1 MNQRKLG
8 SIISYVQ
15 MALGAIISLIYTPYM
30 IKILGQSEYG
40 VYNTVAS
47 TISMM
52 SVLSLGFNSSYI
64 RYYSRYKEEQDVDGR
79 YKLNGL
85 FILIFSVI
93 GIIALICGLYIS
105 GHLEIVFK
113 DGLTASEYSLARKLL
128 ILLAINLAISFP
140 MSVFTDI
147 ISAHEQFVFLK
158 FLGIIKTVCGPLLT
172 IPLLFAGYRSVAIVT
187 ITIVLALFTD
197 TMYLLFV
204 IGHLKE
210 KFVFRGFE
218 RGLFREI
225 FTYTAFIAINMVV
238 EQINWNVDKLL
249 LARYKGTIAVA
260 VYSVGYTLNI
270 YYSMVST
277 AISGVFTPLVH
288 RIINDAHSNLIVQK
302 KKLTDLFTRVGRVQ
316 FLILALV
323 ASGLVFFGKPFIR
336 FWAGDGYGD
345 AYYVVLLLALPA
357 TIQLIQN
364 VGIEIQRAQNKHK
377 FSSIVYLLMALV
389 NLGVSIVF
397 CQWWGAIGSALGTA
411 LSLVLANG
419 VLINI
424 YYQKK
429 CNIDVISFW
438 KSILGMFKGFIVP
451 ILFGIYIFLFVPFDS
466 FLKLIGWIIG
476 YSFVYCISV
485 WAFSMNA
492 YEKNLVVRPVEQ
504 IAEKIHKKLF

>member
-40 VYNTVAS
+40 LYNTVAS

-64 RYYSRYKEEQDVDGR
+64 RYYSRYKEEEDINSI

-85 FILIFSVI
+85 FVLIFSII
-93 GIIALICGLYIS
+93 GMVALICGLYIS
-105 GHLEIVFK
+105 EHLEIVFK
-113 DGLTASEYSLARKLL
+113 DGLTASEYSLAQKLL
-128 ILLAINLAISFP
+128 ILLTINLAISFP
-140 MSVFTDI
+140 MSVFADI

-158 FLGIIKTVCGPLLT
+158 LLGIVKTVCSPLLT

-197 TMYLLFV
+197 TTYLLFV

-210 KFVFRGFE
+210 KFVFRSFE
-218 RGLFREI
+218 KGLFREI
-225 FTYTAFIAINMVV
+225 FTYTSFIAINMIVD
-238 EQINWNVDKLL
+238 QINWNIDKLL
-249 LARYKGTIAVA
+249 LARYKGTVSVA
-260 VYSVGYTLNI
+260 VYSVGYTLNN
-270 YYSMVST
+270 YYSMIST

-288 RIINDAHSNLIVQK
+288 RIISDAHSDLIVQK
-302 KKLTDLFTRVGRVQ
+302 KQLTDLFTRVGRVQ
-316 FLILALV
+316 FLILVLV
-323 ASGLVFFGKPFIR
+323 ASGLIFFGKPFIR
-336 FWAGDGYGD
+336 FWAGEGYGD
-345 AYYVVLLLALPA
+345 AYYVVLLLTVPA
-357 TIQLIQN
+357 TVPLIQN
-364 VGIEIQRAQNKHK
+364 VGIEIQRAENKHK
-377 FSSIVYLLMALV
+377 FRSIVYLLMALV
-389 NLGVSIVF
+389 NLGISMIF

-411 LSLVLANG
+411 ISLVFANG

-438 KSILGMFKGFIVP
+438 KSILRMFKGFVVP
-451 ILFGIYIFLFVPFDS
+451 IIVGVLIMMFVKFNS
-466 FLKLIGWIIG
+466 LIQLTCWIVL
-476 YSFVYCISV
+476 YSAVYCVNI
-485 WAFSMNA
+485 WTFSMND
-492 YEKNLVVRPVEQ
+492 YERGLVTKPIKSLVQ
-504 IAEKIHKKLF
+504 KDK